1 MRKFSPQNLGRGIFW
16 RCKSERSAKVFSTEK
31 RIFHQF
37 AKVFSLESF
46 PLYGI
51 CLRYNHPE
59 RRESCFKMYLQ
70 LCRPCMKY
78 MLVVVFQQYY
88 NIICVHCVPGVHIDG
103 FTFYVVQSPVRTRT
117 PTSYLDFKLDP
128 GATVTQPVTEGW
140 LNNYLSFISWPS
152 YI

>member
-1 MRKFSPQNLGRGIFW
+1 
-16 RCKSERSAKVFSTEK
+16 
-31 RIFHQF
+31 
-37 AKVFSLESF
+37 
-46 PLYGI
+46 
-51 CLRYNHPE
+51 
-59 RRESCFKMYLQ
+59 
-70 LCRPCMKY
+70 MKY

-88 NIICVHCVPGVHIDG
+88 NIICVHYVPGVHIDG